1 MAITRT
7 GKQYDLTNGGILH
20 KLLLA
25 AVRMTRNLTGIR
37 LGRGE
42 KRETRAYSRTALC
55 IAAVLDLDLGGAWL
69 SLRYPGRLP
78 RKDVP
83 MTGEGTA

>member
-55 IAAVLDLDLGGAWL
+55 IAAVLGLGGAWL

-78 RKDVP
+78 REDVP